1 MDDARLQ
8 AYEPAPGA
16 HAYTA
21 FHGLARP
28 LRFGGR
34 GGRRLPGELRRVGC
48 QLRPHEPRASRPLR
62 AHRED
67 RAGRALEGARG
78 VAEMSENARSLGL
91 HVVTV
96 TASSMITFG
105 RFTSSLAAFEKECW
119 LYHTFNPAD
128 NGIHPARPQGS
139 NSLCSWIGCTARSV
153 SSSCRRIR
161 AGVGAHRRARPSSH
175 SASKRARSF
184 LRLDAAA
191 HGGTASRPRWGPS
204 ISHDERPTTQRWRG
218 PPSRKIKLSRKIKR
232 SSH

>member
-78 VAEMSENARSLGL
+78 DAALGFL
-91 HVVTV
+91 GNTDDR
-96 TASSMITFG
+96 TAFAMNLNVE
-105 RFTSSLAAFEKECW
+105 RFL
-119 LYHTFNPAD
+119 N
-128 NGIHPARPQGS
+128 
-139 NSLCSWIGCTARSV
+139 
-153 SSSCRRIR
+153 
-161 AGVGAHRRARPSSH
+161 
-175 SASKRARSF
+175 RSF
-184 LRLDAAA
+184 
-191 HGGTASRPRWGPS
+191 SVGP
-204 ISHDERPTTQRWRG
+204 
-218 PPSRKIKLSRKIKR
+218 
-232 SSH
+232 